1 MAENMNSNENFNNTV
16 SGVERVSKKKGKK
29 IALIS
34 GITAVALVG
43 GSAVV
48 YNVSDYVK
56 NQVNLRV
63 MKPENYYSWVTEEN
77 AKNFASSAK
86 ENYQKA
92 IDRTSGGQSSN
103 ISLKYTATDGFRDY
117 ALNAILGEDY
127 SSYTDDESQM
137 LVSIINNIN
146 EISVG
151 GNASVK
157 DNLLSGNVFAS
168 LNGENLVSGD
178 IALDYDNFDYFM
190 RVPELTEQWL
200 CLSMGE
206 MLSDD
211 DLTAMENLM
220 KNPAE
225 YLSAE
230 ELEDLIIRYTNV
242 WNESVKDIE
251 LEKKESV
258 DICDITVDYTVVSA
272 EFTEAD
278 VYELFT
284 NYINELKNDDVIKNI
299 VVNKME
305 ACTED
310 EYNSELDDILND
322 LAEEDT
328 TDNDK
333 NFTFDTYIDPNGD
346 IRGIKMC
353 KDDEEF
359 FIGFGKDGD
368 NVRGEMYFSEDNEKD
383 FSFELYA
390 DESDGKYSGNIDFTS
405 YYHDDTNET
414 VSVEFTDYEVV
425 NEDNGYFNA
434 GVSLVIPDIDPI
446 ALDFSSDGKS
456 QDISYNIN
464 FDGTDYGTV
473 VLSMS
478 VNDNAEV
485 SIPSKDGAFIID
497 YAMDSEPALEDY
509 IPEETM
515 KTFIYDILV
524 KIGFSEEVSAD
535 GADDITEEMYSDYDE
550 YDDYDDFGGYDDDEA
565 FTYDDT
571 ETAEETTESDEE
583 PLNKIPFQS
592 GDADE
597 SMIERFEAEQSANEN
612 YSQEAIDWA
621 EMQKDEEYREMVDD
635 IIEDANSLRES
646 VE

>member
-1 MAENMNSNENFNNTV
+1 MSENMNNNENFDNAV

-34 GITAVALVG
+34 GITAVVLVG
-43 GSAVV
+43 GSAAV

-77 AKNFASSAK
+77 SKNFASSAK
-86 ENYQKA
+86 ENYQKM

-117 ALNAILGEDY
+117 ALNEILGEDY
-127 SSYTDDESQM
+127 SNSGDEQSQM
-137 LVSIINNIN
+137 LANIINNIN
-146 EISVG
+146 EVVIG
-151 GNASVK
+151 CNASVK

-168 LNGENLVSGD
+168 LNGENLASGD
-178 IALDYDNFDYFM
+178 IAIDYDNFDYFL

-200 CLSMGE
+200 CMSMGE
-206 MLSDD
+206 SMDSYLYS
-211 DLTAMENLM
+211 MPSYQNIM

-225 YLSAE
+225 YISAE
-230 ELEDLIIRYTNV
+230 ELEDIITRYTNV

-278 VYELFT
+278 VLELFT
-284 NYINELKNDDVIKNI
+284 NYINELKSDDVIKNI

-333 NFTFDTYIDPNGD
+333 TFTFDTYIDPNGD
-346 IRGIKMC
+346 IRGIKFVQ
-353 KDDEEF
+353 DTEEF

-368 NVRGEMYFSEDNEKD
+368 NVRGEMYFSEDNERD
-383 FSFELYA
+383 FSVELYA
-390 DESDGKYSGNIDFTS
+390 DEADDKYNGNIDFTFYDS
-405 YYHDDTNET
+405 EET
-414 VSVEFTDYEVV
+414 KQISVEFADYEVV

-434 GVSLVIPDIDPI
+434 DVNLVIPDIDPI
-446 ALDFSSDGKS
+446 AIDFSSDGNS

-473 VLSMS
+473 TLNMS
-478 VNDNAEV
+478 ANDGADV
-485 SIPSKDGAFIID
+485 SVPSKDGAFVISPE
-497 YAMDSEPALEDY
+497 MDSEPALEDY
-509 IPEETM
+509 ISEENM
-515 KTFIYDILV
+515 NAFIYDILV
-524 KIGFSEEVSAD
+524 KVGFSEDIATE
-535 GADDITEEMYSDYDE
+535 GAADITEEIYSDYDDYE
-550 YDDYDDFGGYDDDEA
+550 DYDWEDYDDFGGYDEDEA

-571 ETAEETTESDEE
+571 EIAEETTVELNENVWNPDEE
-583 PLNKIPFQS
+583 GMFS
-592 GDADE
+592 AGDADE
-597 SMIERFEAEQSANEN
+597 LNVESIEDEQSANEELTD
-612 YSQEAIDWA
+612 SEQSE
-621 EMQKDEEYREMVDD
+621 
-635 IIEDANSLRES
+635 IE
-646 VE
+646 

>member
-1 MAENMNSNENFNNTV
+1 MSENINNNENFDNAV

-43 GSAVV
+43 GGTAV
-48 YNVSDYVK
+48 YNLSDYVK

-86 ENYQKA
+86 ESYQKM
-92 IDRTSGGQSSN
+92 IDRTAGGQSSN
-103 ISLKYTATDGFRDY
+103 ISLKYTATDDFREY
-117 ALNAILGEDY
+117 ALNEILGEDY
-127 SSYTDDESQM
+127 SNSDDEESQM
-137 LVSIINNIN
+137 LANIINNIN
-146 EISVG
+146 EVVIG
-151 GNASVK
+151 CNASVK
-157 DNLLSGNVFAS
+157 DNLLSGNIFAS
-168 LNGENLVSGD
+168 LNGENLASGD
-178 IALDYDNFDYFM
+178 MAIDYDNFDYFM

-200 CLSMGE
+200 CMSMDE
-206 MLSDD
+206 SMDSYLY
-211 DLTAMENLM
+211 AMPSYQNIM

-230 ELEDLIIRYTNV
+230 ELEDIIIRYTNV

-278 VYELFT
+278 VLELFT

-333 NFTFDTYIDPNGD
+333 TFTFDTYIDPNGD
-346 IRGIKMC
+346 IRGIKFVQ
-353 KDDEEF
+353 DNEEF
-359 FIGFGKDGD
+359 FVGFGKDGE

-383 FSFELYA
+383 FSLELYA

-434 GVSLVIPDIDPI
+434 DVTLIIPDVDPI
-446 ALDFSSDGKS
+446 AIDFTSDGNS

-473 VLSMS
+473 TLSMS
-478 VNDNAEV
+478 ANDGADV
-485 SIPSKDGAFIID
+485 SMPDKDGAFVISPEI
-497 YAMDSEPALEDY
+497 DSEPALEDY
-509 IPEETM
+509 ISEENM

-524 KIGFSEEVSAD
+524 KIGFSEEVATD
-535 GADDITEEMYSDYDE
+535 GADDITEEIYSDYDDDYDE
-550 YDDYDDFGGYDDDEA
+550 YDWEDYDDFGGYDEDEA

-571 ETAEETTESDEE
+571 ETTAELNENVWNPDEDGMFATGDIE
-583 PLNKIPFQS
+583 
-592 GDADE
+592 DADNAIDE
-597 SMIERFEAEQSANEN
+597 SVNGF
-612 YSQEAIDWA
+612 DWA
-621 EMQKDEEYREMVDD
+621 EMQKDEEYQEMVDD

>member
-1 MAENMNSNENFNNTV
+1 MSENMNNNENFDNAV

-34 GITAVALVG
+34 GITAVVLVG
-43 GSAVV
+43 GSAAV

-77 AKNFASSAK
+77 SKNFASSAK
-86 ENYQKA
+86 ENYQKM

-117 ALNAILGEDY
+117 ALNEILGEDY
-127 SSYTDDESQM
+127 SNSGDEQSQM
-137 LVSIINNIN
+137 LANIINNIN
-146 EISVG
+146 EVVIG
-151 GNASVK
+151 CNASVK
-157 DNLLSGNVFAS
+157 DNLLSGNIFAS
-168 LNGENLVSGD
+168 LNGENLASGD
-178 IALDYDNFDYFM
+178 MAIDYDNFDYFM

-200 CLSMGE
+200 CMSMGE
-206 MLSDD
+206 SMDSYLY
-211 DLTAMENLM
+211 AMPSYQNIM

-230 ELEDLIIRYTNV
+230 ELEDIIIRYTNV

-278 VYELFT
+278 VLELFT
-284 NYINELKNDDVIKNI
+284 NYINELKNDDIIKNI

-333 NFTFDTYIDPNGD
+333 TFTFDTYIDPNGD
-346 IRGIKMC
+346 IRGIKFVQ
-353 KDDEEF
+353 DTEEF

-383 FSFELYA
+383 FSVELYA
-390 DESDGKYSGNIDFTS
+390 DEADDKYSGNIDFAF
-405 YYHDDTNET
+405 YGYEET
-414 VSVEFTDYEVV
+414 EQISIEFADYEVV

-434 GVSLVIPDIDPI
+434 DVNLVIPDIDPI
-446 ALDFSSDGKS
+446 AIDFSSDGNS

-473 VLSMS
+473 TLNMSANDGADVSMP
-478 VNDNAEV
+478 D
-485 SIPSKDGAFIID
+485 KDGAFLISPE
-497 YAMDSEPALEDY
+497 MDSEPALEDY
-509 IPEETM
+509 ISEENM
-515 KTFIYDILV
+515 NAFIYDILV
-524 KIGFSEEVSAD
+524 KVGFSEDIATE
-535 GADDITEEMYSDYDE
+535 GAADITEEIYSDYDDYE
-550 YDDYDDFGGYDDDEA
+550 DYDWEDYDDFGGYDEDEA

-571 ETAEETTESDEE
+571 EIAEETTVELNENVWNPDEE
-583 PLNKIPFQS
+583 GMFS
-592 GDADE
+592 AGDADE
-597 SMIERFEAEQSANEN
+597 LNVESIEDEQSANEELTD
-612 YSQEAIDWA
+612 SEQSE
-621 EMQKDEEYREMVDD
+621 
-635 IIEDANSLRES
+635 IE
-646 VE
+646 

>member
-1 MAENMNSNENFNNTV
+1 MSENMNNNENFDNAV

-34 GITAVALVG
+34 GITAVVLVG
-43 GSAVV
+43 GSAAV

-77 AKNFASSAK
+77 SKNFASSAK
-86 ENYQKA
+86 ENYQKM

-117 ALNAILGEDY
+117 ALNEILGEDY
-127 SSYTDDESQM
+127 SNSGDEQSQM
-137 LVSIINNIN
+137 LANIINNIN
-146 EISVG
+146 EVVIG
-151 GNASVK
+151 CNASVK
-157 DNLLSGNVFAS
+157 DNLLSGNIFAS
-168 LNGENLVSGD
+168 LNGENLASGD
-178 IALDYDNFDYFM
+178 MAIDYDNFDYFM

-200 CLSMGE
+200 CMSMGE
-206 MLSDD
+206 SMDSYLY
-211 DLTAMENLM
+211 AMPSYQNIM

-230 ELEDLIIRYTNV
+230 ELEDIIIRYTNV

-278 VYELFT
+278 VLELFT
-284 NYINELKNDDVIKNI
+284 NYINELKNDDIIKNI

-333 NFTFDTYIDPNGD
+333 TFTFDTYIDPNGD
-346 IRGIKMC
+346 IRGIKFVQ
-353 KDDEEF
+353 DTEEF

-383 FSFELYA
+383 FSVELYA
-390 DESDGKYSGNIDFTS
+390 DEADDKYSGNIDFAF
-405 YYHDDTNET
+405 YGYEET
-414 VSVEFTDYEVV
+414 EQISIEFADYEVV

-434 GVSLVIPDIDPI
+434 DVNLVIPDIDPI
-446 ALDFSSDGKS
+446 AIDFSSDGNS

-473 VLSMS
+473 TLNMSANDGADVSMP
-478 VNDNAEV
+478 D
-485 SIPSKDGAFIID
+485 KDGAFVISPE
-497 YAMDSEPALEDY
+497 MDSEPALEDY
-509 IPEETM
+509 ISEENM
-515 KTFIYDILV
+515 NAFIYDILV
-524 KIGFSEEVSAD
+524 KVGFSEDIATE
-535 GADDITEEMYSDYDE
+535 GAADITEEIYSDYDDYE
-550 YDDYDDFGGYDDDEA
+550 DYDWEDYDDFGGYDEDEA

-571 ETAEETTESDEE
+571 EIAEETTVELNENVWNPDEE
-583 PLNKIPFQS
+583 GMFS
-592 GDADE
+592 AGDADE
-597 SMIERFEAEQSANEN
+597 LNVESIEDEQSANEELTD
-612 YSQEAIDWA
+612 SEQSE
-621 EMQKDEEYREMVDD
+621 
-635 IIEDANSLRES
+635 IE
-646 VE
+646 